1 MPSVDKQPGEE
12 GASGSSS
19 RSGGSDST
27 EVPSPHLNI
36 NPDHRTENQASS
48 SPTATAANVQQGLGK
63 GLPEVS
69 QSLGAVTDTAVGSRL
84 HCARTID
91 DR

>member
-27 EVPSPHLNI
+27 EVPSPHLN
-36 NPDHRTENQASS
+36 PDHSTENQASS

-63 GLPEVS
+63 GLPEAS
-69 QSLGAVTDTAVGSRL
+69 QSLGAVTDAAVVSRL
-84 HCARTID
+84 ALRSD